1 MSYPTISSNPN
12 VQSFY
17 ENCRRDGQSHN
28 MAEMFALRTAPTLD
42 TDTALFASHGSCR
55 TLADQFPNKQALDN
69 LIKAARKQGYN
80 PSPNDI
86 YYSPIA
92 ARRGDPKAFIS
103 QANGGKA
110 RIRDACI
117 ANGLDCEGTV
127 NVKAPRKDPKPDI
140 PLAADLVKEAVFKM
154 VLKDPS
160 LKRKPLRELQ
170 EAAID
175 KHGYKPK

>member
-1 MSYPTISSNPN
+1 MRTIIGRITDKGY
-12 VQSFY
+12 V
-17 ENCRRDGQSHN
+17 
-28 MAEMFALRTAPTLD
+28 AEESDTPDPELLKDMLRSRKGPTLD
-42 TDTALFASHGSCR
+42 TDTTFFASHAKHR
-55 TLADQFPNKQALDN
+55 TLAEQFPNPKQLNDVIN
-69 LIKAARKQGYN
+69 AARKQGYN

-86 YYSPIA
+86 YYSPVA
-92 ARRGDPKAFIS
+92 GKVGDPKAFIS
-103 QANGGKA
+103 HARGGKS

-117 ANGLDCEGTV
+117 ANGVDCEGVV
-127 NVKAPRKDPKPDI
+127 NVKAPRKDPKPDV

-175 KHGYKPK
+175 KHAYKPKR

>member
-1 MSYPTISSNPN
+1 MRTVIARITDKGFVKETVPPADPELLNDMLRS
-12 VQSFY
+12 
-17 ENCRRDGQSHN
+17 RRG
-28 MAEMFALRTAPTLD
+28 PTLD

-92 ARRGDPKAFIS
+92 SRRGDPKAFIS

-140 PLAADLVKEAVFKM
+140 PLAADLVRESVIQM
-154 VLKDPS
+154 VKRDPG

-175 KHGYKPK
+175 RHAYKPKK